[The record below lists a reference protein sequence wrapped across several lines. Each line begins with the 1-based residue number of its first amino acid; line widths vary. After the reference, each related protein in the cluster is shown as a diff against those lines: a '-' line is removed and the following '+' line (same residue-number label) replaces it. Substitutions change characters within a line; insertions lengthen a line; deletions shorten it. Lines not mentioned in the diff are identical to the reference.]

1 MHNVRE
7 ISKNIFWIGVNDRQL
22 ERFEN
27 MFPLPNGV
35 SYNSYIILDKQ
46 TAVLDTVDAAFGT
59 QFVDNIRYLLNGRKL
74 DYLVVN
80 HMEPDHCGNI
90 ERLLEIYP
98 ELKIIGNKKTFAF
111 LEQFYTADY
120 SQHYY
125 LTGKDEIIDLG
136 EHKLE
141 FVSAPMVHW
150 PEVTLAYES
159 TKKILFSADAFGSF
173 GALNGTIFMDEVNF
187 EYEFLEESRRYYSNI
202 VGKFGPQ
209 VQKLLKK
216 VSELEIKMIAP
227 LHGPIPRTAKD
238 ISTYVDLYSK

>member
-74 DYLVVN
+74 DYLVVD

-141 FVSAPMVHW
+141 FV
-150 PEVTLAYES
+150 L
-159 TKKILFSADAFGSF
+159 
-173 GALNGTIFMDEVNF
+173 
-187 EYEFLEESRRYYSNI
+187 
-202 VGKFGPQ
+202 
-209 VQKLLKK
+209 
-216 VSELEIKMIAP
+216 P
-227 LHGPIPRTAKD
+227 LWCIGQRLP
-238 ISTYVDLYSK
+238 